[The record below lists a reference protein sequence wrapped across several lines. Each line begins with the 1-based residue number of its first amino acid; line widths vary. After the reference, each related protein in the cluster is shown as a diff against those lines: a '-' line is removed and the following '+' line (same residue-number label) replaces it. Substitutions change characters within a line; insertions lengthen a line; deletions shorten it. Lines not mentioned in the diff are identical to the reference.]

1 MRVSLIS
8 TRRRSRDL
16 FFLSLGLVVLGVDQ
30 LTKFFIRTYMEVG
43 ESIPEDGIVR
53 LTYIRNTGSAFGLLS
68 NQTLFLTIAAA
79 IGICIIGY
87 FFIKEA
93 GFSRI
98 LSLSLALQLGGAL
111 GNIID
116 RIIFGYVI
124 DFVDLRV
131 WPIFNVADSSITI
144 GFLLL
149 GWVLLMGKGKKGRAK
164 DASKP

>member
-1 MRVSLIS
+1 MQVPLIS
-8 TRRRSRDL
+8 TRRHSREL
-16 FFLSLGLVVLGVDQ
+16 FFLSLALVVLGTDQ

-43 ESIPEDGIVR
+43 ESIPEDGFIR
-53 LTYIRNTGSAFGLLS
+53 LTYIQNTGSAFGLFS

-79 IGICIIGY
+79 IGIGFIGY
-87 FFIKEA
+87 FFIKGA
-93 GFSRI
+93 GFSLV
-98 LSLSLALQLGGAL
+98 LSLSLALQMGGAL

-116 RIIFGYVI
+116 RVTFGYVI

-149 GWVLLMGKGKKGRAK
+149 GWVLLTGKDKKGRAE
-164 DASKP
+164 DVSKS